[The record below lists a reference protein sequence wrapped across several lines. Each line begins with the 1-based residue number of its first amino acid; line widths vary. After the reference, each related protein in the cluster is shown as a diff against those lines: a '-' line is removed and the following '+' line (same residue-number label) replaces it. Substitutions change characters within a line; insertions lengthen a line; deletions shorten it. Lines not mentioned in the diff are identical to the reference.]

1 MECAEPGECIL
12 EGRGTRYVDVRREIA
27 KQAEALPPEM
37 QERVIR
43 FVASLAGSAP
53 KGERCARS
61 HPLSTPF
68 RHGR

>member
-1 MECAEPGECIL
+1 
-12 EGRGTRYVDVRREIA
+12 VDVRREIA

-68 RHGR
+68 RPGR